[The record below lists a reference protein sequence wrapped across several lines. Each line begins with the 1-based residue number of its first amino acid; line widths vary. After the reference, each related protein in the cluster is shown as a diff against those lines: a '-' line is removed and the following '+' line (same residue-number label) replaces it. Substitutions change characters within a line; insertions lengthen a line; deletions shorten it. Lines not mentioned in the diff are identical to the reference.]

1 MTLYEIKSKRRKFLK
16 KILLKYDQTSMFN
29 ISLEWRINTFCP
41 FLRKMEVAPKW
52 VFFLKEVFLVTK
64 INRQI
69 LKWKF
74 LWEFLFWSFLSVKNN
89 CHFESF
95 YGIFSRLKNKYQLR
109 VFIGSFLSVKNNYL
123 SNSTL
128 KKEDIFWK
136 KVWKKTT
143 RYNWKA

>member
-1 MTLYEIKSKRRKFLK
+1 MKNKHFLPIFK
-16 KILLKYDQTSMFN
+16 KNGSRPQMSFFSERGFSRDKNKPTKMEMK
-29 ISLEWRINTFCP
+29 ISLR
-41 FLRKMEVAPKW
+41 
-52 VFFLKEVFLVTK
+52 VF
-64 INRQI
+64 I
-69 LKWKF
+69 
-74 LWEFLFWSFLSVKNN
+74 WSFLSVKNN

-143 RYNWKA
+143 RYN